1 MNQKVKQTQSKHD
14 KYKTNNFISNYLVR
28 NFFKE
33 IRKLVGNIEFNSV
46 LDIGCGEGMLFLN
59 IATYINNKKCCAID
73 FDINEINDASKNLP
87 FCEVKFASAY
97 QIPYENREFEL
108 VTCTEVLE
116 HLEEPAKALEEI
128 YRVTDKYVL
137 LSVPREPL
145 WRLLNIARLS
155 YLKEFGNT
163 PGHINHWSFRQ
174 FKKFIENYFEVID
187 VSKSIPWS
195 IIIAKKK

>member
-1 MNQKVKQTQSKHD
+1 MNPKVKQIQSKHA

-28 NFFKE
+28 NFFKK
-33 IRKLVGNIEFNSV
+33 INRLVGEIEFSSV

-59 IATYINNKKCCAID
+59 IAKYINNKKCCAID
-73 FDINEINDASKNLP
+73 FDIDEIKDAFKNLP
-87 FCEVKFASAY
+87 FCEVKFGTVY

-116 HLEEPAKALEEI
+116 HLKEPAKALEEI
-128 YRVTDKYVL
+128 CRVTNKYVL

-163 PGHINHWSFRQ
+163 PGHVNHWSCRQ
-174 FKKFIENYFEVID
+174 FIKFVENYFEVID
-187 VSKSIPWS
+187 VSKPIPWS
-195 IIIAKKK
+195 ILIAKRR